1 MAPTF
6 YLRMIIISIIGKG
19 AIAKMAR
26 FPSYFRPDTGQSS
39 SKGPAKFTGVA
50 IGFVASVA
58 SLKIRIQEI
67 A

>member
-1 MAPTF
+1 ME
-6 YLRMIIISIIGKG
+6 RV

-50 IGFVASVA
+50 IGFVAFVPH
-58 SLKIRIQEI
+58 LKISVQEI
-67 A
+67 S